1 MPDENNTPLT
11 GEAVRDEV
19 AKAMSDP
26 SHPQHGNYQRGAPEW
41 DKWADGLYSRVPGAR
56 EPSPLF
62 NDLFMSSSVPPPAPE
77 LDSPEGAQALAE
89 LTATMEQVWGAE
101 TQERMDGAVAFV
113 NEVFVSPEE
122 KKLFH
127 EVASRLGDDA
137 TALRLLDMI
146 ATRFKSKR

>member
-1 MPDENNTPLT
+1 
-11 GEAVRDEV
+11 
-19 AKAMSDP
+19 
-26 SHPQHGNYQRGAPEW
+26 
-41 DKWADGLYSRVPGAR
+41 
-56 EPSPLF
+56 
-62 NDLFMSSSVPPPAPE
+62 LFMSSSVPPPAPE